1 MRKIYSLFLFITLI
15 WLAGC
20 QESKNKF
27 TVVGEIKNAPPKQP
41 VVLEEIGVSEITVID
56 STKTDEKGSF
66 EISGTAPEPGLYRLR
81 FDQNHFVL
89 LAIENG
95 TLKVSADWNTL
106 ENYSIAGSMPSESL
120 KNFLS
125 VIRANIRDI
134 NTMATVMDSLNAHG
148 NDSMLVAARADMQR
162 INQQFTEY
170 IEHYAD
176 TTRYLPNAVFAAR
189 MLNPTVEKTY
199 LQAFAQGLDR
209 RFPNSKMSKEFVA
222 DLNHVLA
229 QPMQQS
235 SGNGPASG
243 TPAPEINLPT
253 IDGKKVSL
261 ASFKGKYV
269 LVDFW
274 ASWCGPCR
282 AENPN
287 VVRAYNTY
295 KDKNFTIL
303 GVSLDNDKA
312 KWQKAVKDDG
322 LSWTQVSDLQGWES
336 VAARDYGVEAIPSNF
351 LIDPDGKIIA
361 TNLRGQAL
369 ESKLEEVLKK

>member
-20 QESKNKF
+20 QEGKNKF
-27 TVVGEIKNAPPKQP
+27 TVVGDIQNAPPKQP
-41 VVLEEIGVSEITVID
+41 VVLEELGVSEITVID
-56 STKTDEKGSF
+56 STKTDDKGSF

-95 TLKVSADWNTL
+95 TLKVTADWNAF
-106 ENYSIAGSMPSESL
+106 ENYSIAGSAPSESL
-120 KNFLS
+120 KNFLHI
-125 VIRANIRDI
+125 IREHIRDF

-148 NDSMLVAARADMQR
+148 NDSMLVAARQDMQHM
-162 INQQFTEY
+162 NQQFTEY

-189 MLNPTVEKTY
+189 MLNADVEKSY

-209 RFPNSKMSKEFVA
+209 RFPNAKMSKEFVTN
-222 DLNHVLA
+222 LNHVLA

-243 TPAPEINLPT
+243 ATAPEINLPT
-253 IDGKKVSL
+253 VDGKKVSL

-287 VVRAYNTY
+287 VVRAYAAY
-295 KDKNFTIL
+295 KDKNFAIL
-303 GVSLDNDKA
+303 GVSLDNDKT
-312 KWQKAVKDDG
+312 KWQKAIKDDN

-336 VAARDYGVEAIPSNF
+336 IAARDYGVEAIPSNF
-351 LIDPDGKIIA
+351 LIDPNGKIIA
-361 TNLRGQAL
+361 TNLRGEAL
-369 ESKLEEVLKK
+369 EAKLESVLKK